1 MSDHTPGTPNGCHNY
16 DPARRSTDVAR
27 ERQRLEAMADYLG
40 ILVLGSVLLFAG
52 KSDAVDLACAG
63 GITSIATVAGW
74 MKHKGVAG
82 SAIVLMLSW
91 PVAKVIA
98 ALAAGAA
105 RHV

>member
-1 MSDHTPGTPNGCHNY
+1 MSD
-16 DPARRSTDVAR
+16 STI

-40 ILVLGSVLLFAG
+40 ILVLGSVILFAG

-82 SAIVLMLSW
+82 SAIVLILSW
-91 PVAKVIA
+91 PLAKAIA
-98 ALAAGAA
+98 ALGAAAA
-105 RHV
+105 RHT